1 MTATT
6 ADTNFTTAAPTR
18 FEVEANKVVNRAL
31 VTISATL
38 SILGTTLII
47 GTFVAWK
54 DYRSTSRRILVY
66 ISIADFFVATSNLF
80 GVWRYSDQSDIACET
95 QSFVSTCASL
105 WSFFWTTFL
114 AVFLYT
120 IVAKKKRRKAEIML
134 KVFHV
139 FGWGIPL
146 IIVGTAL
153 ALDKLGNDKDY
164 FTSGWCWIKW
174 NLTTEDKHLWML
186 LTGKAWEIAA
196 YILCSAFY
204 LMLKIYI
211 RREVSFVFIMP
222 SVKYIL

>member
-1 MTATT
+1 MTAAT
-6 ADTNFTTAAPTR
+6 ADSNFTNAAPTR

-31 VTISATL
+31 ITISATL
-38 SILGTTLII
+38 SVLGTTLII

-66 ISIADFFVATSNLF
+66 ISIADFFVATSNLVE
-80 GVWRYSDQSDIACET
+80 VWRYSGQSDIVCET

-120 IVAKKKRRKAEIML
+120 TVAKKKHHKAEIML

-153 ALDKLGNDKDY
+153 GLNKLGNDKDHL
-164 FTSGWCWIKW
+164 TSGWCWIKW
-174 NLTTEDKHLWML
+174 NLTTKDNNLWIL

-196 YILCSAFY
+196 YIFCSAFY
-204 LMLKIYI
+204 LMLKIHI